1 MTEQTTTDDRFATL
15 MKAAQEGDAEAYVQ
29 LMEALTPRLR
39 RIVLRQRG
47 FLGNEDV
54 EDLVQDV
61 LLSVHK
67 VRATYDPARP
77 FMPWLLAIARNRLAD
92 SARRYARRDVHEVA
106 VEDLAVTFSDESAN
120 TMTEAYGDP
129 EALRQ
134 AILELPPGQRT
145 AIELLKLREMSLKE
159 AAAATGTSI
168 GALKISTYRA
178 MDALRKKLTKQ

>member
-1 MTEQTTTDDRFATL
+1 MESAPTDDRLAML
-15 MKAAQEGDAEAYVQ
+15 MSAAQQGDQEAYVQ
-29 LMEALTPRLR
+29 LLQDLVPRLR
-39 RIVLRQRG
+39 RIVRHQRG
-47 FLGNEDV
+47 FLSREDV
-54 EDLVQDV
+54 EDLVQEV
-61 LLSVHK
+61 LLSLHA

-77 FMPWLLAIARNRLAD
+77 FMPWLLAIARNRFAD

-120 TMTEAYGDP
+120 TTAEGYGDP

-134 AILELPPGQRT
+134 ALVELPPRQRT

-168 GALKISTYRA
+168 GALKVSTFRA
-178 MDALRKKLTKQ
+178 MDALRKKLTKQS